1 IRGVCK
7 KYGFVRTDKREP
19 ITVQL
24 LLRVLNSVNLGDHDE
39 RCCAAA
45 CVIGFLNCLRI
56 GEFTVSGK
64 SDRFLRRSDWREDG
78 GRGVVRL
85 RKCKTDIFGRG
96 HDLKYRKMELE
107 FARSR
112 VLDGQLF
119 CKARELER

>member
-56 GEFTVSGK
+56 GEFTVNGK
-64 SDRFLRRSDWREDG
+64 LDFCKGQIG
-78 GRGVVRL
+78 GSCGNVRL
-85 RKCKTDIFGRG
+85 TFSVEGTIKSTVRW
-96 HDLKYRKMELE
+96 
-107 FARSR
+107 R
-112 VLDGQLF
+112 V
-119 CKARELER
+119 R